1 LLSHGVCY
9 LTKAIQMESAEVHG
23 SAAQHTQRGLWDRT
37 AMDAAPGLLLALQWD
52 GSCAEPLG

>member
-1 LLSHGVCY
+1 
-9 LTKAIQMESAEVHG
+9 MESAEVHG

-37 AMDAAPGLLLALQWD
+37 VMDAAPGLLLALQWD